1 MEINW
6 FSVLIIY
13 IGVVISFFL
22 CCLFYHALCDD
33 YINKEDWIEIISLS
47 LFWPIYALKKITD
60 VIVKVL
66 CFLFEV
72 LKKLIN
78 DIFKI

>member
-6 FSVLIIY
+6 FVVLIIY
-13 IGVVISFFL
+13 ITLVISLFL
-22 CCLFYHALCDD
+22 SRLFYRALCDD
-33 YINKEDWIEIISLS
+33 YINKESWIEIISIS